1 MKHKIHAL
9 GLAVATGLAACGG
22 GELLAV
28 LQIVTPLGGAWS
40 NPGFT
45 TTLQFTSPSPSVLLF
60 STKVDVAASV
70 SSADGVCGDTVNNG
84 VDLVGTLDN
93 GAVALRPLA
102 PANAPNCIQ
111 GSFSDLR
118 QLDTVA
124 LGGQPARS
132 YTNSRVDVQM
142 QEGVWVSESGALTL
156 KFNEPSSVD
165 NFSGANT
172 EPVSGCNVTVPAA
185 KVSFEG
191 DMRGFVVATLSRPL
205 IPELVNP
212 LNNAEKYFTQVE
224 FVDGG
229 TLRLLNANGV
239 LVTLKRQPNTNN
251 LTC

>member
-1 MKHKIHAL
+1 MKPRFGSAGL
-9 GLAVATGLAACGG
+9 VLAVALVACGG

-45 TTLQFTSPSPSVLLF
+45 TTLQFISPSPAVQVF
-60 STKVDVAASV
+60 SAKLDVTASV
-70 SSADGVCGDTVNNG
+70 NSTDGVCGDTLNNG
-84 VDLVGTLDN
+84 VDLVGTVDN
-93 GAVALRPLA
+93 GTVALRPLA

-118 QLDTVA
+118 KLDAVA

-142 QEGVWVSESGALTL
+142 QEGLWVSESGTLTL

-165 NFSGANT
+165 NFTGANT

-185 KVSFEG
+185 KVNFEG
-191 DMRGFVVATLSRPL
+191 EMRGFVVATLSRPQ
-205 IPELVNP
+205 IPALVNP
-212 LNNAEKYFTQVE
+212 LNNLQTYFTQVE
-224 FVDGG
+224 FLDGA
-229 TLRLLNANGV
+229 TLRLLNSSGL
-239 LVTLKRQPNTNN
+239 LVTLKRQPNPNN
-251 LTC
+251 VVC

>member
-1 MKHKIHAL
+1 MKHRIHAL

-45 TTLQFTSPSPSVLLF
+45 TTLQFTAPSPAVQVF
-60 STKVDVAASV
+60 STKVDVTATV
-70 SSADGVCGDTVNNG
+70 SSADGVCGDTLNNG
-84 VDLVGTLDN
+84 VNLVGTVDN
-93 GAVALRPLA
+93 GTVALRPPA

-118 QLDTVA
+118 KLDTVA

-142 QEGVWVSESGALTL
+142 QEGLWVSESGTLTL
-156 KFNEPSSVD
+156 KFNGPSSVD
-165 NFSGANT
+165 NFTVANT

-185 KVSFEG
+185 KVNFEG
-191 DMRGFVVATLSRPL
+191 EMRGFVVATLSRPL
-205 IPELVNP
+205 IPELGNP
-212 LNNAEKYFTQVE
+212 LNNLQKYFTQVE
-224 FVDGG
+224 FVDGA
-229 TLRLLNANGV
+229 TLRLLNAGGQ
-239 LVTLKRQPNTNN
+239 LVTLKRQPNPNN
-251 LTC
+251 VVC

>member
-1 MKHKIHAL
+1 MKHRIHAL

-45 TTLQFTSPSPSVLLF
+45 TTLQFTAPSPAVQVF
-60 STKVDVAASV
+60 STKVDVTATV
-70 SSADGVCGDTVNNG
+70 NSSDGVCGDTLNNG
-84 VDLVGTLDN
+84 VDLVGTVDN
-93 GAVALRPLA
+93 GTVVLKPAL

-118 QLDTVA
+118 KLDTVA

-142 QEGVWVSESGALTL
+142 QEGLWVSESGTLTL
-156 KFNEPSSVD
+156 KFNGPSSVD
-165 NFSGANT
+165 NFTGANT

-185 KVSFEG
+185 KVNFEG
-191 DMRGFVVATLSRPL
+191 EMRGFVVATLSRPL

-212 LNNAEKYFTQVE
+212 LNSFQKYFTQVE
-224 FVDGG
+224 FVDGA
-229 TLRLLNANGV
+229 TLRLLNAGGQ
-239 LVTLKRQPNTNN
+239 LVTLKRQPNPNN
-251 LTC
+251 VVC